1 MLKNIIF
8 DLDGTLLPQDQ
19 NEFIKNYFYSLTKK
33 LVLLGYDSEKFIKGI
48 QIGTNAMIQNQGKE
62 TNEKVFWDIFEEITT
77 YKKDIISEHFMDYYI
92 NEFNELGQSV
102 KQYVGLNEV
111 LLNLKE
117 KGYQLILATNPLFPP
132 IATQNRIKWAGI
144 DSGVFSHITTYD
156 NSYYSKPNIKYYQEI
171 FDDFEML
178 PEESIMIGNDMIE
191 DLVITELG
199 CDIYIVTDNLINK
212 DNLELPEKSSNM
224 VGLIKYLNKLL

>member
-1 MLKNIIF
+1 
-8 DLDGTLLPQDQ
+8 
-19 NEFIKNYFYSLTKK
+19 
-33 LVLLGYDSEKFIKGI
+33 
-48 QIGTNAMIQNQGKE
+48 
-62 TNEKVFWDIFEEITT
+62 
-77 YKKDIISEHFMDYYI
+77 MDYYI
-92 NEFNELGQSV
+92 NEFNELGASV
-102 KQYVGLNEV
+102 KPYNGLNEV

-144 DSGVFSHITTYD
+144 DSDVFSHITTYD

-178 PEESIMIGNDMIE
+178 PDESIMIGNDMIE

-212 DNLELPEKSSNM
+212 DNLELPEKSSN
-224 VGLIKYLNKLL
+224 VVELINYLNKLLDK